1 MIETRKDLIAQND
14 GRQLYNTIS
23 KANTLFE
30 SGKDSNLMLIN
41 NKITFYILLVK
52 NPNEAVLDSR
62 FVRFIS
68 DINKEKVKNIRI
80 GAETEVN
87 LDEVVAKV
95 ISFSREG
102 TQHNDGRH
110 LDWEHIGRSACTFG
124 KRARTMDFMLGA
136 IDVQRKQIKRNQSAR
151 VVKNKEDLVTVASLQ
166 QEDIEKQEN
175 ETSNCVNTI
184 MAILEETGPINYYK
198 FVTNPN
204 SFSQTVENIFYVSFL
219 ARKGCA
225 GIDVSSGQPIISS
238 RTPNTVDTLE
248 DVESKKQIIIG
259 ISQEDYRN
267 IISTYN
273 ITSTSIPTREKKTA
287 TANGNGWY

>member
-1 MIETRKDLIAQND
+1 M
-14 GRQLYNTIS
+14 
-23 KANTLFE
+23 
-30 SGKDSNLMLIN
+30 
-41 NKITFYILLVK
+41 
-52 NPNEAVLDSR
+52 DSR

-68 DINKEKVKNIRI
+68 DINKEKVKNIKI
-80 GAETEVN
+80 GVETEVN

-102 TQHNDGRH
+102 TRHDDGRH

-136 IDVQRKQIKRNQSAR
+136 IDVQRKQIKRNQSVR

-184 MAILEETGPINYYK
+184 MAILKKVGPMNYYK

-238 RTPNTVDTLE
+238 RLPNTVDTLE